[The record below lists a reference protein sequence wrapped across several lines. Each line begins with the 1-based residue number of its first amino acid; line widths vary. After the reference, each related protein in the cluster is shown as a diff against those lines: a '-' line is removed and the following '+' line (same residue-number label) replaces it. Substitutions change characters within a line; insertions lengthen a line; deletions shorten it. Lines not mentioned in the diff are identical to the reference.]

1 MKNSTHSWVGVF
13 GHGEWGTCTER
24 CRSMGHREEL
34 PISNAQATGR
44 LSLSTHKGMKFPA
57 AFDKSPDCLKMSVQS
72 FITE

>member
-1 MKNSTHSWVGVF
+1 ILNEKLHPFLGWSFWA
-13 GHGEWGTCTER
+13 WG
-24 CRSMGHREEL
+24 MGHREEL